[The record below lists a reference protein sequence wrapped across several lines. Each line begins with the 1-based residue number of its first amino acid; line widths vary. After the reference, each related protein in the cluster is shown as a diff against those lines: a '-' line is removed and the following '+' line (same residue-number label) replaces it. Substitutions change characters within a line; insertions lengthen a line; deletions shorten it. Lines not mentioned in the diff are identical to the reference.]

1 MARDETNKP
10 IPEVNFDALRKSG
23 NEHLGAGLGLGAF
36 TATSLLVLGATCPL
50 CYFAVPAMIASGVH
64 KRRKA
69 ARAEAE
75 ARDNGAPSSEGDQ
88 DMPLALGAMT

>member
-1 MARDETNKP
+1 MTADKDNKA
-10 IPEVNFDALRKSG
+10 IPEVNFDSLRKSG
-23 NEHLGAGLGLGAF
+23 NEHIGAGLGLGAL

-69 ARAEAE
+69 ARAQAE
-75 ARDNGAPSSEGDQ
+75 AQ
-88 DMPLALGAMT
+88 DKAVSLPLAIAT

>member
-1 MARDETNKP
+1 MIEDETNQA
-10 IPEVNFDALRKSG
+10 IVEVNFDTLRKSG
-23 NEHLGAGLGLGAF
+23 NEHIGAGLGLGAL

-75 ARDNGAPSSEGDQ
+75 ARDRAV
-88 DMPLALGAMT
+88 PLQLAITT